1 MENKNFFYTIRS
13 KTFNYDTKKMF
24 PKKFWCREVEKLTNL
39 LEKEVIN
46 INAFVLKD
54 WMLLPLPVSI
64 CYKIAS
70 EQ

>member
-1 MENKNFFYTIRS
+1 MRKG
-13 KTFNYDTKKMF
+13 
-24 PKKFWCREVEKLTNL
+24 EKLTNL

-54 WMLLPLPVSI
+54 WMPLPFPVSI